1 MSEPEAREPDRRSR
15 STRRWRIAH
24 KLTAASTLMILLIL
38 VTAGVGLWQVLTIGQ
53 AIDDAL
59 EKEQQRAWSLE
70 LLASGRRLVADLEKM
85 VLTEDPLL
93 ASTEVAASLGTLT
106 FYVGSLQETL
116 PGGALG
122 ALGEMRAAYDQLR
135 QAVDEVDVQARQ
147 EHWMEAGRVLEQ
159 RIRPANEG
167 MELLIQ
173 QLVQQADQDVET
185 TALGVRTAVQRAV
198 LLLGSMA
205 VLTTAIALCWRQFVF
220 RGLGQ
225 SITELRQ
232 GVVRISR
239 GDLRHRLKIRTGDEV
254 EELGVE
260 FNKMAEDL
268 ADLVSS
274 LEQRVVAR
282 TRDLEHRSVQL
293 EAANQVAREAAA
305 IRDVNRLLEEVVHLI
320 SDRFAFYH
328 AGIFLVDEAGEYA
341 VLRAASS
348 EGGQRMLARGHAL
361 KVGKVGVVGYA
372 AGRGE
377 PRIALAVSADKY
389 HYKNPDLPLTQSEVA
404 LPLKVR
410 ERVIGVLDVQSQE
423 EMAFDTEDVAVLQTL
438 ADQVAL
444 AIESARLLE
453 ESQRALQELES
464 LFGRRLREAWR
475 EREIDQT
482 AYRYSRTGVTPA
494 PRSQAPEMEDA
505 TAHDLPIV
513 VQGGDGN
520 HLVVPISLRDQIL
533 GSVVLRREPG
543 QEPWSPQDL
552 LMVEEVGAQIAM
564 ALEYARLLEDT
575 QRSAARERLLGEI
588 TARMRETLDVDTVLR
603 TAIREMGTAL
613 GIPRVE
619 VRMATGGNPGQA
631 RTRVRE

>member
-1 MSEPEAREPDRRSR
+1 MSEPEVRALDRRSK

-24 KLTAASTLMILLIL
+24 KLTAASTLMILLTL
-38 VTAGVGLWQVLTIGQ
+38 AAGGVGLWQVLIIGQ

-59 EKEQQRAWSLE
+59 EKEQQLVWSLE
-70 LLASGRRLVADLEKM
+70 LLASGRRLVADLEEM

-106 FYVGSLQETL
+106 FYVESLQETL

-122 ALGEMRAAYDQLR
+122 VPGEMQTAYGELR
-135 QAVDEVDVQARQ
+135 RAVDEVDVLARQ
-147 EHWMEAGRVLEQ
+147 ERWMEAGEILEQ
-159 RIRPANEG
+159 EIRPANEG
-167 MELLIQ
+167 MELLIG
-173 QLVQQADQDVET
+173 QLVQQADRDVET
-185 TALGVRTAVQRAV
+185 TALGVRTAVQRAM
-198 LLLGSMA
+198 LLLASMA
-205 VLTTAIALCWRQFVF
+205 VLTTAIALGWRQFVF

-232 GVVRISR
+232 GVARISR
-239 GDLRHRLKIRTGDEV
+239 GDLRHRLEIRTGDEV
-254 EELGVE
+254 EELGDE
-260 FNKMAEDL
+260 FNKMADDL
-268 ADLVSS
+268 ANLVSS
-274 LEQRVVAR
+274 LEHRVAAR

-293 EAANQVAREAAA
+293 EAASQVAREAAA

-328 AGIFLVDEAGEYA
+328 AGIFLVDEVGEYA

-348 EGGQRMLARGHAL
+348 EGGRRMLARGHAL

-377 PRIALAVSADKY
+377 PRIALAVSADEY
-389 HYKNPDLPLTQSEVA
+389 HYKNPDLPLTQAEVA

-423 EMAFDTEDVAVLQTL
+423 EMAFNEEDVAVLQTL

-464 LFGRRLREAWR
+464 LYGRRLREAWR
-475 EREIDQT
+475 EREGGQT
-482 AYRYSRTGVTPA
+482 AYRYSRVGVTPA
-494 PRSQAPEMEDA
+494 SGSQSSEVEGA
-505 TAHDLPIV
+505 TAHGQPTVL
-513 VQGGDGN
+513 QEGDGN
-520 HLVVPISLRDQIL
+520 RLVVPISLRDQTL
-533 GSVVLRREPG
+533 GSVVLRREPD
-543 QEPWSPQDL
+543 QEPWSQQEL
-552 LMVEEVGAQIAM
+552 LMVEEVGTQIAM

-575 QRSAARERLLGEI
+575 RRRAARERLLGEI

-603 TAIREMGTAL
+603 SAIREMGTAL

-619 VRMATGGNPGQA
+619 VRMATGGIRA
-631 RTRVRE
+631 RLERE

>member
-1 MSEPEAREPDRRSR
+1 MSEPEARGSDRRSR

-24 KLTAASTLMILLIL
+24 KLTAASTLMILLTL
-38 VTAGVGLWQVLTIGQ
+38 VAGGVGLWQVLNIGQ

-59 EKEQQRAWSLE
+59 EKEQQLVWSLE
-70 LLASGRRLVADLEKM
+70 FLASGSGLVADLEEM

-106 FYVGSLQETL
+106 FYVESLQETV

-122 ALGEMRAAYDQLR
+122 VIGEMQTAYDELR
-135 QAVDEVDVQARQ
+135 RAVDEVDVLARQ
-147 EHWMEAGRVLEQ
+147 ERWMEAGGVLEQ
-159 RIRPANEG
+159 EIRPANEE
-167 MELLIQ
+167 MQLLIG
-173 QLVQQADQDVET
+173 QLVQQADRDVGS
-185 TALGVRTAVQRAV
+185 TASGVRTAVQRAV
-198 LLLGSMA
+198 LLLGVVV
-205 VLTTAIALCWRQFVF
+205 VLTTAISFGWRQFVF

-232 GVVRISR
+232 GVARISR
-239 GDLRHRLKIRTGDEV
+239 GDLQHRLEIQTGDEV
-254 EELGVE
+254 EELGDE
-260 FNKMAEDL
+260 FNKMADDL
-268 ADLVSS
+268 AYLVGS
-274 LEQRVVAR
+274 LEQRVLER
-282 TRDLEHRSVQL
+282 TRDFEHRSVQL
-293 EAANQVAREAAA
+293 EAASQVAREAAA

-320 SDRFAFYH
+320 SDRFGFYH
-328 AGIFLVDEAGEYA
+328 AGIFLVDEAEEYA

-361 KVGKVGVVGYA
+361 QVGKVGVVGYA

-377 PRIALAVSADKY
+377 PRIALAVRADEY

-423 EMAFDTEDVAVLQTL
+423 EMAFDTEDVAILQTL

-464 LFGRRLREAWR
+464 LYGRRLREAWR
-475 EREIDQT
+475 EREVGQT
-482 AYRYSRTGVTPA
+482 AYCYSRAGVTPA
-494 PRSQAPEMEDA
+494 PRSHAPEVEDA
-505 TAHDLPIV
+505 TAHGQPVV
-513 VQGGDGN
+513 VQEGDGN
-520 HLVVPISLRDQIL
+520 RLVVPISLRDQIL

-543 QEPWSPQDL
+543 QEPWSPQEL
-552 LMVEEVGAQIAM
+552 LMVEDVGAQIAM

-575 QRSAARERLLGEI
+575 RRRAVRERLLGEI
-588 TARMRETLDVDTVLR
+588 TSRMRETLDVDTVLR

-613 GIPRVE
+613 GISQVE
-619 VRMATGGNPGQA
+619 VRMATGGTWA
-631 RTRVRE
+631 RLERE

>member
-1 MSEPEAREPDRRSR
+1 MFEPDARESDRRSR
-15 STRRWRIAH
+15 PTRSWRIAH
-24 KLTAASTLMILLIL
+24 KLTAASTLMILLTL
-38 VTAGVGLWQVLTIGQ
+38 VAGGVGLWQVLVIGQ
-53 AIDDAL
+53 AIEDAL
-59 EKEQQRAWSLE
+59 EKEQQLVWSLE
-70 LLASGRRLVADLEKM
+70 LLASGSSLVADLEEM
-85 VLTEDPLL
+85 VLTEDALL

-106 FYVGSLQETL
+106 FYMESLQETL
-116 PGGALG
+116 PGEALG
-122 ALGEMRAAYDQLR
+122 VLGEMEAAHGELR
-135 QAVDEVDVQARQ
+135 RAVDEVDLLARQ
-147 EHWMEAGRVLEQ
+147 ERWMEADAVLEQ
-159 RIRPANEG
+159 RIRPTNEG
-167 MELLIQ
+167 MELLIRQ
-173 QLVQQADQDVET
+173 FVQQADQDVGS
-185 TALGVRTAVQRAV
+185 TALGVRMAVQRGV
-198 LLLGSMA
+198 LLLGIVA
-205 VLTTAIALCWRQFVF
+205 VLTTAIAFGWRQFVF

-239 GDLRHRLKIRTGDEV
+239 GDLYHRLEIRTGDEI
-254 EELGVE
+254 EELGDE
-260 FNKMAEDL
+260 FNWMADEL
-268 ADLVSS
+268 ADLVGS
-274 LEQRVVAR
+274 LEKRVVER
-282 TRDLEHRSVQL
+282 TRDYEHRSVQL
-293 EAANQVAREAAA
+293 EAASQVAREAAA

-377 PRIALAVSADKY
+377 PRIAQAVSADEY
-389 HYKNPDLPLTQSEVA
+389 HYRNPDLPLTQSEVA

-410 ERVIGVLDVQSQE
+410 ERVIGVLDVQSEE
-423 EMAFDTEDVAVLQTL
+423 EMAFDREDVAVLQTL

-464 LFGRRLREAWR
+464 LYGRRLRAAWR
-475 EREIDQT
+475 ERELDQT
-482 AYRYSRTGVTPA
+482 AYRYSRAGVTPA
-494 PRSQAPEMEDA
+494 PRSHAPEMEDA
-505 TAHDLPIV
+505 TAHGQPV
-513 VQGGDGN
+513 VAQERDG
-520 HLVVPISLRDQIL
+520 HRLVVPISLRDQIL

-543 QEPWSPQDL
+543 QEPWSPQEL
-552 LMVEEVGAQIAM
+552 LMVEEVGNQIAM

-575 QRSAARERLLGEI
+575 QRHAARERVLGEI

-603 TAIREMGTAL
+603 TAIREMGISL

-619 VRMATGGNPGQA
+619 VRMATGGTRA
-631 RTRVRE
+631 RLERE